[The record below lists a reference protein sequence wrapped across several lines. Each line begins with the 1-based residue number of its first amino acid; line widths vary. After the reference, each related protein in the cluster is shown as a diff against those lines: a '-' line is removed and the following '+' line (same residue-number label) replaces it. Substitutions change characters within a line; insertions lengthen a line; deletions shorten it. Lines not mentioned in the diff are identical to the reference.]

1 MKVKFVPK
9 SKVTISRKSSS
20 KYQDLID
27 AAKKLEPGGRALQ
40 VKYRDQRELNSMRNI
55 IYSLNKEEDM
65 TIRSNRDAQKKIV
78 YFYRE

>member
-9 SKVTISRKSSS
+9 SEITISRKSSS

-27 AAKKLEPGGRALQ
+27 AAKKLESGGKALQ
-40 VKYRDQRELNSMRNI
+40 VKYRDQRELSSMRNI
-55 IYSLNKEEDM
+55 IYSLNKESDNA
-65 TIRSNRDAQKKIV
+65 IRSNKDAKNRII

>member
-9 SKVTISRKSSS
+9 SEITISRKSSS

-27 AAKKLEPGGRALQ
+27 AAKKLDRGGKALQ
-40 VKYRDQRELNSMRNI
+40 VKYRDERELNSMRNI
-55 IYSLNKEEDM
+55 IYSLNKENDIA
-65 TIRSNRDAQKKIV
+65 IRSNKDAKNRII

>member
-9 SKVTISRKSSS
+9 SEITISRKSSS

-27 AAKKLEPGGRALQ
+27 AAKKLESGGKALQ

-55 IYSLNKEEDM
+55 IYSLNKENDIA
-65 TIRSNRDAQKKIV
+65 IRSNKDAKNRII